1 MVLERGERGRGGRRG
16 WRCTGAF
23 NLHVDL
29 SQAEDTWPLRSS
41 LQTQPRST
49 FFVCFTYSPL
59 SEEASALNPEAAVE
73 ACEVV
78 GGWKKRIIH
87 FGI

>member
-1 MVLERGERGRGGRRG
+1 MVLERGERGRGERRG
-16 WRCTGAF
+16 GVVQGRSTF
-23 NLHVDL
+23 MST

-73 ACEVV
+73 ACEVEI